1 MKLDPDSMS
10 IISADVK
17 TFGSVEAVK
26 FNPDKHL
33 VFCKPDAVYTWTSL
47 GFSKEYGV
55 SSFCVAEPF
64 QLFSP
69 EAIEEM
75 RKEVL
80 DPETLENFSYSD
92 NNTHMSMRGFAAER
106 APFTFEAWKHPRTTE
121 ILSEVAGIDLTV
133 RIDYE
138 LGHVNFG
145 IKSGKSL
152 TAVQAPGESI
162 PDGLTIESN
171 EVIGWHK
178 DSYPFSATL
187 MLSDSTEMFD
197 GELVVQL
204 ESGKLHKLQQA
215 QTGCV
220 VLIQG
225 RHLLHTGLRAH
236 GPRVRMTMVT
246 PLWPSS
252 SFVQDDSFLTYVRA
266 ISDTT
271 KLYSQYAEYR
281 LKMLAD
287 RIEAQRQTIR
297 DQQQTRLD
305 TRALKA
311 FITDQVSF
319 LQQTNDELLE
329 EDQIDNWGYKRGI
342 CAPEA
347 LSKIRA

>member
-1 MKLDPDSMS
+1 MTT
-10 IISADVK
+10 AGAEACCAVK
-17 TFGSVEAVK
+17 AVK
-26 FNPDKHL
+26 FDPVKHL
-33 VFCKPDAVYTWTSL
+33 VLRKPDAVYTWTSL
-47 GFSKEYGV
+47 GFSKDYGV
-55 SSFCVAEPF
+55 SSFCAAEPF
-64 QLFSP
+64 QLFSS

-80 DPETLENFSYSD
+80 DPETLEKFCYSD
-92 NNTHMSMRGFAAER
+92 DNTAMSMRGFAAER
-106 APFTFEAWKHPRTTE
+106 APFTFDAWKHPRTME

-133 RIDYE
+133 HIDYE

-145 IKSGKSL
+145 IKSGKPL

-162 PDGLTIESN
+162 EKSLTIESN

-187 MLSDSTEMFD
+187 MLSDSTDMAG

-204 ESGKLHKLQQA
+204 ESGKLHKLQPA

-236 GPRVRMTMVT
+236 GPHVRMTMVT

-252 SFVQDDSFLTYVRA
+252 SFVRDDSFLTYVRA
-266 ISDTT
+266 ISDTSR
-271 KLYSQYAEYR
+271 LYSQYAEYR

-287 RIEAQRQTIR
+287 RLQEQRRAIR
-297 DQQQTRLD
+297 EQQQTRLD
-305 TRALKA
+305 TLALKA
-311 FITDQVSF
+311 FITEQISF
-319 LQQTNDELLE
+319 LQQTNAELLE
-329 EDQIDNWGYKRGI
+329 EDQIDSWGYKRGI
-342 CAPEA
+342 AAPEV